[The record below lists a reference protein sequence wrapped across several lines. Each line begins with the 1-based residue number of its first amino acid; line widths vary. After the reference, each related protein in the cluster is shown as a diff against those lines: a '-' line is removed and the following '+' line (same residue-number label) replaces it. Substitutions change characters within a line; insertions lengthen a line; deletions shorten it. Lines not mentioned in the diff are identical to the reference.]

1 MSRHTSVGTSLE
13 VALACNT
20 AIGHDAFEKRE
31 RMMDTVV
38 GVLAIAGGFG
48 LGIGLTVLGM
58 SAVLALM
65 PNRRQ
70 S

>member
-1 MSRHTSVGTSLE
+1 ME
-13 VALACNT
+13 
-20 AIGHDAFEKRE
+20 
-31 RMMDTVV
+31 TVV

-65 PNRRQ
+65 PNRHR